1 MMKKYISWVGILSL
15 LFVFAACMGDD
26 ENSATYYTT
35 NDTGITAFSLSAAN
49 QYLHTTGSE
58 GQDSIYK
65 KTVTV
70 SDYEFYIDQENS
82 QIYNPDSLPY
92 GTDAK
97 HILLSIST
105 KNSGQ
110 IFLKNVANDSTFY
123 YSSTDSIDFSSP
135 RTFQILSLSGS
146 FYRNYTVKV
155 NIHQQEG
162 DDFNWHQLST
172 NNLFA
177 NMQAMKAF
185 AAGGNVYLFGFD
197 GAQTQL
203 YQTAENDGQN
213 WLASN
218 QLFDA
223 NAYKNVVTRGDDV
236 FVLNAGQILRMNAG
250 QWTVMGTSS
259 ELKQLVAASATELY
273 AIGQDGSMMVSRNDG
288 ASWTVDTQDEGKELL
303 PADVVSFTSLPLKT
317 NDDIDMVV
325 MAGLRNE
332 TAYPNDT
339 IAVVWT
345 KLVEYSDYH
354 REYPW
359 TYVDIADDNNY
370 ALPRLANVVIMNY
383 DNGLLAMGG
392 SGVGACTKKGFDSF
406 YYSQD
411 GGITWKTPDYTLP
424 TDMNSSNVFTAT
436 VDSQNFI
443 WIICG
448 QSGEI
453 WRGRLNRM
461 GWTKEQNEFL
471 KVRRK

>member
-1 MMKKYISWVGILSL
+1 MTKKYISWVGILSL

-26 ENSATYYTT
+26 DNASYVTY
-35 NDTGITAFSLSAAN
+35 NDTGISAFSLSAAN

-65 KTVTV
+65 KAVTV
-70 SDYEFYIDQENS
+70 SDYKFYIDQENNL
-82 QIYNPDSLPY
+82 IYNPDSLPY

-97 HILLSIST
+97 HILVSIST
-105 KNSGQ
+105 LNSGQ
-110 IFLKNVANDSTFY
+110 TYLKNVANDSTFY
-123 YSSTDSIDFSSP
+123 FSATDSIDFSSP
-135 RTFQILSLSGS
+135 RVFQILSLSGNY
-146 FYRNYTVKV
+146 YRGYTVKV

-162 DDFNWHQLST
+162 DDFNWHQVST
-172 NNLFA
+172 NSLFA

-203 YQTAENDGQN
+203 YQTAEDDGQN

-223 NAYKNVVTRGDDV
+223 DVYKNVVTRGDEV
-236 FVLNAGQILRMNAG
+236 FILNAGQILRMSAG
-250 QWTVMGTSS
+250 EWTVMGTNSD
-259 ELKQLVAASATELY
+259 LKQLVAASDTELY
-273 AIGQDGSMMVSRNDG
+273 AIGQNGRMMVSENDG
-288 ASWTVDTQDEGKELL
+288 ASWKEDTMDEGQELL
-303 PADVVSFTSLPLKT
+303 PADALSFTSLPLKT

-332 TAYPNDT
+332 TAYPSDT

-354 REYPW
+354 RTYPW

-370 ALPRLANVVIMNY
+370 ALPRLANLVIMNY
-383 DNGLLAMGG
+383 DDGLLAMGG
-392 SGVGACTKKGFDSF
+392 SGVGACTKEAFDSF

-424 TDMNSSNVFTAT
+424 AEMNSSNVFAAT
-436 VDSQNFI
+436 VDSKNFI
-443 WIICG
+443 WIVCG

-461 GWTKEQNEFL
+461 GWTKEPNEFL
-471 KVRRK
+471 KARRK

>member
-1 MMKKYISWVGILSL
+1 MMKKYISWVGLLSM

-26 ENSATYYTT
+26 DNISYLTYD
-35 NDTGITAFSLSAAN
+35 DTGVTGFSLSAAN
-49 QYLHTTGSE
+49 QYLHTTGSQ

-70 SDYEFYIDQENS
+70 SDYDFYIDQENNL
-82 QIYNPDSLPY
+82 IYNPDSLPC

-97 HILLSIST
+97 HILLSIT
-105 KNSGQ
+105 TRNSGQ
-110 IFLKNVANDSTFY
+110 IYLKNVANDSAFY
-123 YSSTDSIDFSSP
+123 YHATDSVDFSNP
-135 RTFQILSLSGS
+135 RTFQILSQSGNY
-146 FYRNYTVKV
+146 YRSYTVKV
-155 NIHQQEG
+155 NVHQQEG
-162 DDFNWHQLST
+162 DDFNWHKLST

-185 AAGGNVYLFGFD
+185 AAGGNVYLFGFN
-197 GAQTQL
+197 GVQTQL
-203 YQTAENDGQN
+203 YQTAEEDGQN
-213 WLASN
+213 WLASD

-223 NAYKNVVTRGDDV
+223 DVYKNVVTRGDDV
-236 FVLNAGQILRMNAG
+236 FVLNAGQVLRMNAG
-250 QWTVMGTSS
+250 QWTVMGSNS
-259 ELKQLVAASATELY
+259 DLKQLVAASTTELY

-288 ASWTVDTQDEGKELL
+288 VSWTTDVMDEGKELL
-303 PADVVSFTSLPLKT
+303 PLNAISYTYQPLKT

-325 MAGLRNE
+325 MTGLRDE
-332 TAYPNDT
+332 EAYPNDT
-339 IAVVWT
+339 TAVVWT
-345 KLVEYSDYH
+345 KLVEYSEYH
-354 REYPW
+354 RNYPW
-359 TYVDIADDNNY
+359 TFVDIADDNNY
-370 ALPRLANVVIMNY
+370 ALPRLANLVIMGY

-411 GGITWKTPDYTLP
+411 GGITWKKPDYALP
-424 TDMNSSNVFTAT
+424 TDMSSSNVFTAT

-443 WIICG
+443 WIVCG

-471 KVRRK
+471 KVRGR

>member
-1 MMKKYISWVGILSL
+1 MMMKKYISWVGIFSM
-15 LFVFAACMGDD
+15 LFVFAACIGDD
-26 ENSATYYTT
+26 DETSYLTY

-49 QYLHTTGSE
+49 QYLHTTGSQ

-65 KTVTV
+65 KAVVV
-70 SDYEFYIDQENS
+70 SDYVFYVDQENS
-82 QIYNPDSLPY
+82 LIYNPDSLPY

-97 HILLSIST
+97 HIVLSIST

-123 YSSTDSIDFSSP
+123 YSATDSVDFSNP
-135 RTFQILSLSGS
+135 RTFQILSLSGNY
-146 FYRNYTVKV
+146 YRNYTVKV

-162 DDFNWHQLST
+162 DDFNWHKLST
-172 NNLFA
+172 TSLFA

-197 GAQTQL
+197 GTQTQL
-203 YQTAENDGQN
+203 YQTSEDDGLN

-223 NAYKNVVTRGDDV
+223 DAYKNVVTRGDDV

-250 QWTVMGTSS
+250 QWTVMGSNS
-259 ELKQLVAASATELY
+259 DVKQLVAASATELY
-273 AIGQDGSMMVSRNDG
+273 AIGQDGKMMVSRNDG
-288 ASWTVDTQDEGKELL
+288 ASWTTDAMDESNVLL
-303 PADVVSFTSLPLKT
+303 PVNAISYSYQPLKT

-325 MAGLRNE
+325 MAGLRDE
-332 TAYPNDT
+332 TAFPNDT
-339 IAVVWT
+339 TAVVWT

-370 ALPRLANVVIMNY
+370 ALPRLANLVIMSY
-383 DNGLLAMGG
+383 DDGLLAMGG

-411 GGITWKTPDYTLP
+411 GGITWKAPDYTLP
-424 TDMNSSNVFTAT
+424 ADMNSSNVFTT
-436 VDSQNFI
+436 IVDSQKYI

-471 KVRRK
+471 KARRR